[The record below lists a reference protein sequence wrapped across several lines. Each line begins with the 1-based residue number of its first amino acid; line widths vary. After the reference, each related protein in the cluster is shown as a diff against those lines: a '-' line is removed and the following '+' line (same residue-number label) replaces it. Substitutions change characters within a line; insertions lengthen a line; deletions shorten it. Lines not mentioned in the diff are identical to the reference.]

1 MLYVDR
7 KNKEEEFMLL
17 SERQRRRDDD
27 PLYSFVPHGKQRAF
41 LNNVLE
47 RKFKENYYLGA
58 NRSGKSDAGCYVG
71 ASLARFGDQ
80 SDKVK

>member
-47 RKFKENYYLGA
+47 R
-58 NRSGKSDAGCYVG
+58 
-71 ASLARFGDQ
+71 
-80 SDKVK
+80 